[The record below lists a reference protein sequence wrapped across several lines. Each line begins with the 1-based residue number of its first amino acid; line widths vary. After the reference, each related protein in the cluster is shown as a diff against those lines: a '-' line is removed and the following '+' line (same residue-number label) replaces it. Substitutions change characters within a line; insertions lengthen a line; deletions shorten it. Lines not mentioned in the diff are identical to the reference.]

1 MRAGA
6 GRRES
11 EGHIVILETVITTR
25 DESGRDHI
33 APMGI
38 REQDGFI
45 VLSPFR
51 PSATLEHVLREKC
64 AVVNYTDDVR
74 IFAGCLTGR
83 YDCPTVPVKHLP
95 CRRLAAS
102 LAHSEVKLERVED
115 DATRPRLYCRELAR
129 EIHGAFRGYNRAQA
143 AVIEAAILVSR
154 LNMLPQEKIDTEMA
168 YLRIAVEKT
177 AGPRELEAWGWLA
190 ARIEEFRVRN
200 KERSA

>member
-1 MRAGA
+1 MIF
-6 GRRES
+6 ET
-11 EGHIVILETVITTR
+11 IVTTQ

-38 REQDGFI
+38 RHEGEFI

-83 YDCPTVPVKHLP
+83 WEWPTLRAGQLN
-95 CRRLAAS
+95 CNRLTAA
-102 LAHSEVKLERVED
+102 LAHSEVVLERVEE
-115 DATRPRLYCRELAR
+115 DAQRPRLHCRELIRVTHAP
-129 EIHGAFRGYNRAQA
+129 FRGFNRAQA

-154 LNMLPQEKIDTEMA
+154 LHMLPREKIDAEIE
-168 YLRIAVEKT
+168 YLSIALGKT
-177 AGPRELEAWGWLA
+177 AGPREREAWGWLLERVAQFRAQHKENA
-190 ARIEEFRVRN
+190 A
-200 KERSA
+200 

>member
-1 MRAGA
+1 M
-6 GRRES
+6 
-11 EGHIVILETVITTR
+11 ILETIITTR

-33 APMGI
+33 APMGV
-38 REQDGFI
+38 REQDGFV

-83 YDCPTVPVKHLP
+83 YDWQTLPVVHLP
-95 CRRLAAS
+95 CRRLAGA
-102 LAHSEVKLERVED
+102 LAHSEVKLERMED

-129 EIHGAFRGYNRAQA
+129 ETHGSFRGFNRAQA
-143 AVIEAAILVSR
+143 AVVEAAILVSR

-177 AGPRELEAWGWLA
+177 AGPREFEAWGWLT
-190 ARIEEFRVRN
+190 ARIEEFRVRD
-200 KERSA
+200 KERLA

>member
-1 MRAGA
+1 MRAEW
-6 GRRES
+6 RES
-11 EGHIVILETVITTR
+11 QGRIVILETVITTR

-64 AVVNYTDDVR
+64 AIVNYTDDVR

-83 YDCPTVPVKHLP
+83 YDWPTVPVLNLP
-95 CRRLAAS
+95 CRRLAAA
-102 LAHSEVKLERVED
+102 LAHAEVKLERVEE

-129 EIHGAFRGYNRAQA
+129 ETHGVFRGFNRAQA

-168 YLRIAVEKT
+168 YLKIAVEKT
-177 AGPRELEAWGWLA
+177 AGPRELEAWGWLI

>member
-1 MRAGA
+1 MIF
-6 GRRES
+6 ET
-11 EGHIVILETVITTR
+11 IVTTR
-25 DESGRDHI
+25 DESGRDHV

-38 REQDGFI
+38 RHEGEFI

-83 YDCPTVPVKHLP
+83 YDWPTLPVEHLS
-95 CRRLAAS
+95 CRRLAAA
-102 LAHSEVKLERVED
+102 LAHSEVRLEHVQD
-115 DATRPRLYCRELAR
+115 DPTRPRLVCRVVAHVT
-129 EIHGAFRGYNRAQA
+129 HGAFGGFNRAQS

-168 YLRIAVEKT
+168 YLGIGVEKT
-177 AGPRELEAWGWLA
+177 AGPRELEAWDWLK
-190 ARIEEFRVRN
+190 ARIEEFRVAR
-200 KERSA
+200 KESAA

>member
-1 MRAGA
+1 M
-6 GRRES
+6 
-11 EGHIVILETVITTR
+11 ILETVITTR

-38 REQDGFI
+38 REQYGFI

-51 PSATLEHVLREKC
+51 PSATLEHVLREEC

-83 YDCPTVPVKHLP
+83 YDWPTVPVEHLP

-129 EIHGAFRGYNRAQA
+129 ESHGTFRGFNRAQA
-143 AVIEAAILVSR
+143 AVLEAAILVSR
-154 LNMLPQEKIDTEMA
+154 LNMLPQEKIDTDIA
-168 YLRIAVEKT
+168 YLKIAVEKT
-177 AGPRELEAWGWLA
+177 AGTRELEAWGWLT

-200 KERSA
+200 AEQSA

>member
-1 MRAGA
+1 MRTGA

-11 EGHIVILETVITTR
+11 QGRIVILETVITTR
-25 DESGRDHI
+25 DESARDHI

-45 VLSPFR
+45 VLSPFL
-51 PSATLEHVLREKC
+51 PSTTLEHVLREKC

-83 YDCPTVPVKHLP
+83 YDWPTVPVEHLP
-95 CRRLAAS
+95 CRRLATS

-129 EIHGAFRGYNRAQA
+129 EIHRAFHGFNRAQA

-154 LNMLPQEKIDTEMA
+154 LNMLPQEKIDAEIA
-168 YLRIAVEKT
+168 YLRIAVDKT
-177 AGPRELEAWGWLA
+177 AGPRELEAWGWLT
-190 ARIEEFRVRN
+190 ARIEELRIRN